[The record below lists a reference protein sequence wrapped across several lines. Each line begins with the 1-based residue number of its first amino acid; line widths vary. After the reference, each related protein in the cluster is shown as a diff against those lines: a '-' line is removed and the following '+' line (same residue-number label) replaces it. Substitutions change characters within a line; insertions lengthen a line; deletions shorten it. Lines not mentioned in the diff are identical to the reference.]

1 MQLNQRYNW
10 KIDPHETDQFFNK
23 LDHPLA
29 QIFIATDNNSTVD
42 YSYGGTRMVSPSMNE
57 SEAQEVCLRL
67 MQDESA
73 LKNHL
78 INIAFRKGV
87 LESHTDRIPQGLP
100 ESQVGGARC
109 VIKPKNHETFTL
121 LVDPTHPDWESA
133 ILPIFNCI
141 GEYLNQQGGKIKLTP
156 DFGRF
161 AGLADMLYQF
171 TPHSLGIRCEEGGC
185 GGKSSYSATGI
196 ISAIETLGFSQQK
209 NIPVTLIGA
218 AGAMGIDVLNYFI
231 AQGYEDL
238 AVCDLVYDQA
248 NPSVFPPANAI
259 HLPAKPNAFTDEC
272 LKRGGLIVATT
283 VGHELENSNWEV
295 MPQGTTLLL
304 AHNMAIPKGEMGF
317 ALMRAIENKG
327 VFALPGQL
335 LTLGGALTSR
345 VEWFWRQSNKDVLFD
360 KKLAHLIVADVV
372 CLLVSEIKE
381 LSISAEITPYE
392 AMLRYALSQR

>member
-1 MQLNQRYNW
+1 MNRT
-10 KIDPHETDQFFNK
+10 INK

-29 QIFIATDNNSTVD
+29 NIFIATDNNSTVD

-57 SEAQEVCLRL
+57 SEAQEVCIRL

-78 INIAFRKGV
+78 INIAFRKKV
-87 LESHTDRIPQGLP
+87 LQKYIDRIPQGLL

-121 LVDPTHPDWESA
+121 LIDPAHPNWEPT

-141 GEYLNQQGGKIKLTP
+141 GEYLNQQSGKIKLTP

-161 AGLADMLYQF
+161 AGLADMLHQF
-171 TPHSLGIRCEEGGC
+171 TPHSLGIQCEKGGC

-196 ISAIETLGFSQQK
+196 ISAIETLGFHDRK
-209 NIPVTLIGA
+209 DIPVTLIGS
-218 AGAMGIDVLNYFI
+218 AGAMGSDVLNYFLN
-231 AQGYEDL
+231 QGYKNL
-238 AVCDLVYDQA
+238 AVCDLAYDQP
-248 NPSVFPPANAI
+248 NPIIAPPSGTLHI
-259 HLPAKPNAFTDEC
+259 HSKPNAFTDEC

-283 VGHELENSNWEV
+283 VGHELENSPWEV
-295 MPQGTTLLL
+295 MPKGTTLLL
-304 AHNMAIPKGEMGF
+304 AHNMSIPTGERGF
-317 ALMRAIENKG
+317 ALMRDIQKQG
-327 VFALPGQL
+327 VFALPGQI

-372 CLLVSEIKE
+372 DLLVSQIKE
-381 LSISAEITPYE
+381 SSISSEITPYE
-392 AMLRYALSQR
+392 AMLRYASMKGDVIIGS